1 MEDSARVVSLTFL
14 VVVLWVPDGDN
25 SLPCVAIVLQF
36 LDRVVVLAIGSAT
49 VRAVEYPIVLGIVLK
64 LRADGNDCLWR
75 AYTAKK
81 LASLNGTDAGD
92 SATADADRQSGED
105 IIDVDN
111 CVFYFKRIESSRRGR
126 LPVAQHVIDKINVAV
141 DAIFDMNKLYGSIQ
155 CVYLSSLL

>member
-1 MEDSARVVSLTFL
+1 MQDSARVVSLTFL

-25 SLPCVAIVLQF
+25 SLSRVAIILQF

-64 LRADGNDCLWR
+64 LRADGNDCLRR
-75 AYTAKK
+75 AYTTKK
-81 LASLNGTDAGD
+81 LASLNSTDSGD
-92 SATADADRQSGED
+92 SATTDADRQSGKN
-105 IIDVDN
+105 IVDVDN
-111 CVFYFKRIESSRRGR
+111 CIFYLKGVEPSWCGR

-141 DAIFDMNKLYGSIQ
+141 DAILDVNKLYGSIQ